1 MLLRPPESPPTATR
15 SSCPALFRSAYALVD
30 DLLPTLQRWC
40 SAGRRYALSTLIEV
54 VGSAPRPV
62 GSEMAICE
70 NGEIAGYVSGG
81 CVEAAVATE
90 ALASLH
96 DGVPRM
102 LDYGADRKSV
112 V

>member
-1 MLLRPPESPPTATR
+1 
-15 SSCPALFRSAYALVD
+15 
-30 DLLPTLQRWC
+30 
-40 SAGRRYALSTLIEV
+40 
-54 VGSAPRPV
+54 
-62 GSEMAICE
+62 MAICE

-102 LDYGADRKSV
+102 LDYGAGSPVLDLQLTCGGRIRIFVRAVGAGVTHLKQLRDAREQRLSLFATFDFSSDARRVGKEGVRKCRSRG
-112 V
+112 

>member
-1 MLLRPPESPPTATR
+1 
-15 SSCPALFRSAYALVD
+15 
-30 DLLPTLQRWC
+30 
-40 SAGRRYALSTLIEV
+40 
-54 VGSAPRPV
+54 
-62 GSEMAICE
+62 MAICE

-102 LDYGADRKSV
+102 LAYGAGSPVLDLQLTCGGRIRIFVRAVGDGVTHLKQRSEEHTSELQSIMRISYGV
-112 V
+112 FCLKKRTDHQIT

>member
-1 MLLRPPESPPTATR
+1 
-15 SSCPALFRSAYALVD
+15 
-30 DLLPTLQRWC
+30 
-40 SAGRRYALSTLIEV
+40 
-54 VGSAPRPV
+54 
-62 GSEMAICE
+62 MAICE

-102 LDYGADRKSV
+102 LDYGAGSPVLDLQLTCGGRIRIFVRAVGDGVTHLKQLRDAREKRISLFPTRTEERRV
-112 V
+112 GKECVSTCRSRWSPYH